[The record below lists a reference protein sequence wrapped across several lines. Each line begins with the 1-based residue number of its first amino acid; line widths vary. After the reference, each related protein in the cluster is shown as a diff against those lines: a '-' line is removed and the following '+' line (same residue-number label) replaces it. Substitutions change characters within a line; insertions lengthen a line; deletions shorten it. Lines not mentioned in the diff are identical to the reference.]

1 MKKADI
7 QEIEEKILSGVDNVF
22 LYLGGHHFPQEHL
35 NDAESYAKKLDKFV
49 SSFWVWQDTEFDNPD
64 VPLGQEHYRQG
75 PLLLQINN
83 IGKDQKSPLLDHF
96 MNVWAYEQKGL
107 VLTSAYSADEL
118 DLYLKSL
125 LWMQGEDNEID
136 KYAVN
141 LQNPDFQNA
150 WLQSFSEQ
158 KLQAFMGPIS
168 SITWLDISGYE
179 MQWYTQIN
187 KQPELTL
194 QSVGWYLFDNEQIA
208 LFEKKEQEFLHQE
221 LTSHALYENA
231 NLKASQASDMA
242 QETIQQARQKGIID
256 YKSTLLALKAQLL
269 IKEKEDVESIINV
282 LANPNMPLDVRI
294 QLAEQEIDQAQQA
307 TAV

>member
-7 QEIEEKILSGVDNVF
+7 QEIEEKILSGTDNVF